1 MPFAPLTSRFVRAAT
16 CPKDRAKVDF
26 FDAGHKGFMLEVR
39 SSGGKTYYQRYV
51 DPHGRQRQ
59 FKIGPAD
66 TLSLEQARRLG
77 RTAAANVLLGSDPQ
91 THRQELR
98 SIPTLVELVRDRYL
112 PHAKANKRSWHIDEM
127 NFRRH
132 VLPALGRLTLDE
144 ITSEH
149 VAKLISDMRGDGYAA
164 GTTNNVLMLLSRIFN
179 LARKWKVPGAGDN
192 PTSGLDR
199 APPNELQQFLTAEET
214 DRLVGSLGEDEN
226 RAAAQAIMLLLL
238 TGARRREITLARWEQ
253 VDWTQRV
260 LRVPVSK
267 SGKPRTIALNTAAM
281 AVLKSIPRDPACPY
295 IFPTRLIGVYNPW
308 DRIRRRAGLAD
319 VRLHDLRHSFA
330 SLLVNRGVSLYVVQ
344 GLLGHASPRMT
355 QRYAHL
361 APQTLLDAAEV
372 AATYA
377 IPTGRDPPDAAA
389 RSG

>member
-1 MPFAPLTSRFVRAAT
+1 M
-16 CPKDRAKVDF
+16 
-26 FDAGHKGFMLEVR
+26 
-39 SSGGKTYYQRYV
+39 
-51 DPHGRQRQ
+51 
-59 FKIGPAD
+59 
-66 TLSLEQARRLG
+66 SLDQARRLG
-77 RTAAANVLLGSDPQ
+77 RTAAASVLLGSDPQ
-91 THRQELR
+91 AHRHELR
-98 SIPTLVELVRDRYL
+98 CIPTLIELVHDRYL

-127 NFRRH
+127 NLCRR

-149 VAKLISDMRGDGYAA
+149 VAKLISDMRGNGYAA
-164 GTTNNVLMLLSRIFN
+164 GTTNNVLMLLCRIFN
-179 LARKWKVPGAGDN
+179 LAHKWKVPGAGDN

-199 APPNELQQFLTAEET
+199 APPNERQRFLTAEET
-214 DRLVGSLGEDEN
+214 DRLIASLGEDEN

-238 TGARRREITLARWEQ
+238 TGARRNEITRAKWES

-267 SGKPRTIALNTAAM
+267 SGKPRTIALNTTAM
-281 AVLKSIPRDPACPY
+281 AVLKSIPRDSGCPY

-361 APQTLLDAAEV
+361 APQTLLDAAETV
-372 AATYA
+372 CSV
-377 IPTGRDPPDAAA
+377 ICDSRGGDSGITGA
-389 RSG
+389 RQAQSGP

>member
-1 MPFAPLTSRFVRAAT
+1 
-16 CPKDRAKVDF
+16 
-26 FDAGHKGFMLEVR
+26 
-39 SSGGKTYYQRYV
+39 
-51 DPHGRQRQ
+51 
-59 FKIGPAD
+59 
-66 TLSLEQARRLG
+66 
-77 RTAAANVLLGSDPQ
+77 
-91 THRQELR
+91 
-98 SIPTLVELVRDRYL
+98 
-112 PHAKANKRSWHIDEM
+112 M

-192 PTSGLDR
+192 PTSDLDR
-199 APPNELQQFLTAEET
+199 APPNELQRFLTAEET

-377 IPTGRDPPDAAA
+377 IPTGRDPPDVAA